1 MQSLI
6 NRIAGLF
13 KWMDSIEFAIP
24 ATLAMVLILAGPPL
38 AAAYLLH
45 IGNYSAAAISGG
57 LWLLAA
63 LALIRDLGRRR
74 LTWVGGSFIC
84 VWLIATIAV
93 WCKMAAS

>member
-13 KWMDSIEFAIP
+13 KRMDAIEFAIP

-45 IGNYSAAAISGG
+45 IGNYSAAAVSGG
-57 LWLLAA
+57 LWLLVV
-63 LALIRDLGRRR
+63 LALIGDLRRGR
-74 LTWVGGSFIC
+74 LTWVSGSFIC
-84 VWLIATIAV
+84 VWFIATMAV
-93 WCKMAAS
+93 WWKMAAS